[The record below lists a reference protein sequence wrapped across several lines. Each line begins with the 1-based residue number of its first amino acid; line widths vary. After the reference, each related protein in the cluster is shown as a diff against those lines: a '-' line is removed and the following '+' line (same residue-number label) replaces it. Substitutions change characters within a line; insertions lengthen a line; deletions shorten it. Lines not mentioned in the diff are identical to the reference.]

1 MNKKDLTQKIIAK
14 YPDLGEALV
23 ERVVNLFFR
32 NIAEALKRDYRIE
45 IRNFGVFK
53 LKKLKDRELFD
64 PKTGEYV
71 HISSKNI
78 PFFKCSKKLHK
89 LSGS

>member
-1 MNKKDLTQKIIAK
+1 MTKKDLINKLNTK
-14 YPDLGEALV
+14 YPELGDALV

-53 LKKLKDRELFD
+53 LKKLQERTLFD

-71 HISSKNI
+71 AINSKNI
-78 PFFKCSKKLHK
+78 PFFKCSKKLLH
-89 LSGS
+89 

>member
-1 MNKKDLTQKIIAK
+1 MNKKDLTQKLSAK
-14 YPDLGEALV
+14 YPELGDALI

-53 LKKLKDRELFD
+53 LKKLKERELFD
-64 PKTGEYV
+64 PKIGDYV
-71 HISSKNI
+71 QISSKNI

-89 LSGS
+89 LAQ

>member
-1 MNKKDLTQKIIAK
+1 MNKKDLIEKLNKK
-14 YPDLGEALV
+14 YPELGEPLV

-53 LKKLKDRELFD
+53 LKKLDERKLFD
-64 PKTGEYV
+64 PKTGKYV
-71 HISSKNI
+71 EIASKNI

-89 LSGS
+89 IS

>member
-1 MNKKDLTQKIIAK
+1 MTKKDLMSKLRNK
-14 YPDLGEALV
+14 YPELGDALV

-45 IRNFGVFK
+45 VRNFGVFK
-53 LKKLKDRELFD
+53 LKKLQERRLFD
-64 PKTGEYV
+64 PKIGEYV
-71 HISSKNI
+71 TIGSKNI

-89 LSGS
+89 IAN